1 MDEQDYTT
9 EYSNG
14 NSYTNETASNI
25 KGGLTAVKEK
35 VNSQASELKGKLR
48 DQATSLGSQIG
59 QKIDNARGKTSAQ
72 LRTTSRKFEN
82 MASYV
87 EKNDAKDMSNALLHS
102 SQELV
107 RKHPGKS
114 ILAGLI
120 VGVVLGRLLSFGSM
134 IRYIRK

>member
-1 MDEQDYTT
+1 MTMDEQDYT

-14 NSYTNETASNI
+14 NSYASETASNI

-35 VNSQASELKGKLR
+35 VNTQTAELKGKLR
-48 DQATSLGSQIG
+48 DQANSLGSQIG
-59 QKIDNARGKTSAQ
+59 QKIDNARGKTSEQ

-87 EKNDAKDMSNALLHS
+87 ENNDAKDMSNALLHS
-102 SQELV
+102 SQDLV

-120 VGVVLGRLLSFGSM
+120 VGVVLGRLFSFGGT
-134 IRYIRK
+134 RYVSR

>member
-9 EYSNG
+9 EYTNG
-14 NSYTNETASNI
+14 NSYANDTANNI

-35 VNSQASELKGKLR
+35 VNTQATELKGKLR
-48 DQATSLGSQIG
+48 DQANTLGTQLG
-59 QKIDNARGKTSAQ
+59 QKIDNARDKTSAQ
-72 LRTTSRKFEN
+72 LRTASRKMDN
-82 MASYV
+82 AANYV
-87 EKNDAKDMSNALLHS
+87 ETHDAKDMSNAVMQA

-120 VGVVLGRLLSFGSM
+120 VGVVLGRLFSFGGM
-134 IRYIRK
+134 TRYISR